1 MGVYRFI
8 RTQGENYRYQYALH
22 SVEYEE
28 DTMSLG
34 ATPHLGAQVRHFA
47 FSSAVSA
54 VQWRTFVDEEFSL
67 DDTSA
72 GNKGVVMQRMK
83 HEKDAKSNR
92 MDKHQPM
99 TQIIK
104 QIRPKQIGTCK

>member
-22 SVEYEE
+22 NVEYEE

-54 VQWRTFVDEEFSL
+54 VQYGVHSVDEEFSL

-104 QIRPKQIGTCK
+104 KSGQSK